1 MRKRSVGV
9 RAWAQMLG
17 LEKTVLEGVELG
29 EHDELVVSVRPRYSQ
44 LDRCPHCRW
53 RCPGYDLGDGRRR
66 WRALDLGTTFCYLE
80 ADAPRV
86 ECKRHGVVVAGG
98 PAVHEDAV
106 VLDKAGTGFITATVD
121 NGVVKS
127 LSGDSLTVTE
137 GLRSVTYKT
146 VTLTIPANATVMRN
160 FNKATLSDLK
170 TGDRVHVAQS
180 SDGTTVFAD
189 DGTQR
194 PPRGGRDH
202 FGPGGPGGPDSDP
215 RPGAGP
221 GPGFGAGGPPPVGG

>member
-1 MRKRSVGV
+1 
-9 RAWAQMLG
+9 
-17 LEKTVLEGVELG
+17 
-29 EHDELVVSVRPRYSQ
+29 
-44 LDRCPHCRW
+44 
-53 RCPGYDLGDGRRR
+53 
-66 WRALDLGTTFCYLE
+66 
-80 ADAPRV
+80 
-86 ECKRHGVVVAGG
+86 
-98 PAVHEDAV
+98 
-106 VLDKAGTGFITATVD
+106 
-121 NGVVKS
+121 VVKS

-194 PPRGGRDH
+194 PRVAAGTTSAPAVRVAPIPIPAPAPAPAPGLAPAALRRWAAEPQPPRGSVRCPPPRTGGRPRANRASRP
-202 FGPGGPGGPDSDP
+202 F
-215 RPGAGP
+215 RPGRSAVAQSSNALNPSASG
-221 GPGFGAGGPPPVGG
+221 

>member
-1 MRKRSVGV
+1 MKALRPTSVRALTTAAACGAVGV
-9 RAWAQMLG
+9 VAGIAGAAAAPTHPGSTARRHAAASLTAPPHM
-17 LEKTVLEGVELG
+17 
-29 EHDELVVSVRPRYSQ
+29 RP
-44 LDRCPHCRW
+44 
-53 RCPGYDLGDGRRR
+53 PG
-66 WRALDLGTTFCYLE
+66 
-80 ADAPRV
+80 
-86 ECKRHGVVVAGG
+86 GG

-106 VLDKAGTGFITATVD
+106 VLDKAGTGFVTATVD

-215 RPGAGP
+215 GPGAGP